1 MRIKDI
7 VSGEWKDTSVLIQ
20 EAQEKEVKPS
30 HHL

>member
-20 EAQEKEVKPS
+20 EAQEKEDEPATEP
-30 HHL
+30 